1 MSRSRSKDK
10 KRSAPIARGDRL
22 ELIIESLEP
31 GGQGVAK
38 TDGFPI
44 FLDRAAPQDKVR
56 AYVYDVRKS
65 FALAKIE
72 ELLEASPQRITAPCP
87 VYDKC
92 GGCQW
97 QHLDYD
103 AQLAAKKEIVIQ
115 ALTRIGGLSADLI
128 QPPLG
133 AAHQMRYRNKAQF
146 PVRSHGSGSGMIA
159 GYFEKNSH
167 NLVDIDA
174 CPVQPE
180 DLDDIFRLLKESC
193 IRQAIEPYEEGT
205 HSGLL
210 RHMLIRKSHAS
221 GEALVTLVV
230 NLKGPEELDKELLE
244 KFKAIAADL
253 MNVLPT
259 VAGFCINFNPKR
271 GNRILSDDTVC
282 LVGSAV
288 IEEVLESKDRRMRF
302 RLSSNSF
309 FQIHSEQNIVMLD
322 KILQEVEQSGYEGK
336 PVIMDAYAGVG
347 TIALWLA
354 PLAARVY
361 AVEENPFAA
370 ADGRTN
376 ALLNNAGN
384 IDFREG
390 KAEVVLEKF
399 LDDGINIDILIL
411 DPPRKGLSESVLNS
425 VLKLAPEHLIY
436 VSCNPTTLARD
447 LKLLEAGLTKDEC
460 SDGEEKEE
468 EKISRSG
475 YKTLRV
481 TPIDMFP
488 QTYHVESVA
497 SLKRSNSNGTI
508 GNLQEV

>member
-10 KRSAPIARGDRL
+10 KRSAPVSRGDRL
-22 ELIIESLEP
+22 VLTIESLAP

-38 TDGFPI
+38 TDGFPV
-44 FLDRAAPQDKVR
+44 FLDRAAPKDKAR
-56 AYVYDVRKS
+56 AHIYDVRKS

-72 ELLEASPQRITAPCP
+72 EILEASPDRITAPCP
-87 VYDKC
+87 VYDRC

-97 QHLDYD
+97 QHLNYD

-115 ALTRIGGLSADLI
+115 ALTRIGGLNADLI
-128 QPPLG
+128 QAPIG

-146 PVRSHGSGSGMIA
+146 PVRSEASGMVA

-167 NLVDIDA
+167 SLVDIDS

-180 DLDDIFRLLKESC
+180 DLDEIFRLLKESC
-193 IRQAIEPYEEGT
+193 IRHAIQPYEEET
-205 HSGLL
+205 HTGVL
-210 RHMLIRKSHAS
+210 RHMLIRKSHSS
-221 GEALVTLVV
+221 GEALVTLVI
-230 NLKGPEELDKELLE
+230 NLKGPEDLDKKLLE

-253 MNVLPT
+253 MNARPG
-259 VAGFCINFNPKR
+259 VAGFCINFNSKR

-322 KILQEVEQSGYEGK
+322 KILEEVEQTCHESK
-336 PVIMDAYAGVG
+336 PVIVDAYAGVG

-354 PLAARVY
+354 PLATMVY

-411 DPPRKGLSESVLNS
+411 DPPRKGLSESVLDS

-447 LKLLEAGLTKDEC
+447 LKLLEAGLTSEKC

-497 SLKRSNSNGTI
+497 SLKRSNSNGTV
-508 GNLQEV
+508 GNFQKV